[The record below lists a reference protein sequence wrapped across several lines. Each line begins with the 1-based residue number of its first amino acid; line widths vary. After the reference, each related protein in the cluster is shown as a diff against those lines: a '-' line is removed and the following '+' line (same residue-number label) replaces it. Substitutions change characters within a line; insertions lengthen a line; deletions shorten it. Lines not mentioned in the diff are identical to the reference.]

1 MSTHPGWKR
10 ATQVKLIAELQGF
23 WAEDLWDMHHS
34 PAGTLSPNASQR
46 RLRFDCKSA
55 AINGELKYVCWK
67 KFSGGEWRST
77 QELTKV
83 HLMIRWLNSLNDL
96 PASLMC
102 LSFPEW
108 QALYRKYLMGQ
119 GMYKPGTTNR
129 MNGNQQPSITA
140 RDSGYI
146 SLLRQASIML
156 AQAYDLRPAHEKDIW
171 DLKLMGATTNLSR
184 TNVRL
189 GFLIVRQEWLRDAAK
204 LYLKYCLPL
213 YSASTCRTRV
223 QSLACFSN
231 FLAEVKPQATA
242 KHITRRLLLDYLNY
256 LQKRVRPG
264 CAKNNV
270 LNLRNFLEMSHR
282 EAWLPVGPERL
293 IYDEEVPQPPKP
305 QPRYLPS
312 AVLDQLNRHL
322 DDLRAPW
329 RQMILILQEC
339 GMRISELLELPVDC
353 LTQDARGVHYLRYLQ
368 GKVRRE
374 NAIPV
379 STVIASLVQEQQATV
394 RAGRI
399 ESALL
404 FPNSKRRGSQAGQL
418 RSQDQSPCLRS
429 RHTRSGR
436 QAVPLPGASVPSH
449 RWNPYGQSRSSSP
462 HHPALSRPQGSGDD
476 EPLRPYPRRHH
487 EGQTVGVSER
497 HADRC
502 LRQCGYGGWG
512 QRHGRSAVV
521 HSQRPGSSSDERLLR
536 DPNRGWS
543 VSTPERLPQ
552 LCALQDGCHVPRS
565 ASRRTARDRAGNRQG
580 GRERMGAT
588 KRNER
593 AKTNKPHQHRHNP
606 GGKSWLGIPMV

>member
-10 ATQVKLIAELQGF
+10 TTQVKLIAELQGF

-34 PAGTLSPNASQR
+34 PAGMLSPNASQR

-67 KFSGGEWRST
+67 KFSGGEWRGT

-96 PASLMC
+96 PASLMS
-102 LSFPEW
+102 LSFSEW
-108 QALYRKYLMGQ
+108 QALYRKYLMGL

-189 GFLIVRQEWLRDAAK
+189 GFLIIRQEWLRDAAK

-242 KHITRRLLLDYLNY
+242 KDITRRLLLDYLNY

-282 EAWLPVGPERL
+282 EAWLTGLQTTGAGGLGGKELGVWRSGNRYALPTSPHPRLRLSIDKDSCATLTTELVQKIGQTTSMFPV
-293 IYDEEVPQPPKP
+293 
-305 QPRYLPS
+305 LPS
-312 AVLDQLNRHL
+312 APESVVY
-322 DDLRAPW
+322 DDHHSLFEQRIYSFYCRAVRSGSNDGQPLRRDPAVSS
-329 RQMILILQEC
+329 
-339 GMRISELLELPVDC
+339 GHFELL
-353 LTQDARGVHYLRYLQ
+353 A
-368 GKVRRE
+368 
-374 NAIPV
+374 
-379 STVIASLVQEQQATV
+379 
-394 RAGRI
+394 
-399 ESALL
+399 
-404 FPNSKRRGSQAGQL
+404 
-418 RSQDQSPCLRS
+418 
-429 RHTRSGR
+429 
-436 QAVPLPGASVPSH
+436 
-449 RWNPYGQSRSSSP
+449 
-462 HHPALSRPQGSGDD
+462 
-476 EPLRPYPRRHH
+476 
-487 EGQTVGVSER
+487 
-497 HADRC
+497 
-502 LRQCGYGGWG
+502 
-512 QRHGRSAVV
+512 
-521 HSQRPGSSSDERLLR
+521 
-536 DPNRGWS
+536 
-543 VSTPERLPQ
+543 
-552 LCALQDGCHVPRS
+552 
-565 ASRRTARDRAGNRQG
+565 
-580 GRERMGAT
+580 
-588 KRNER
+588 
-593 AKTNKPHQHRHNP
+593 
-606 GGKSWLGIPMV
+606 